1 MHVVADVPEPIDI
14 GLESRVNE
22 LMIDKVLRA
31 PTEVVSTS
39 SSQVVFVTLSMMV
52 PRRNMC
58 SLMTISLAI
67 PDKSVLFNNQC
78 CTSAS

>member
-39 SSQVVFVTLSMMV
+39 SSQVVFCNALDDG
-52 PRRNMC
+52 
-58 SLMTISLAI
+58 A
-67 PDKSVLFNNQC
+67 
-78 CTSAS
+78 